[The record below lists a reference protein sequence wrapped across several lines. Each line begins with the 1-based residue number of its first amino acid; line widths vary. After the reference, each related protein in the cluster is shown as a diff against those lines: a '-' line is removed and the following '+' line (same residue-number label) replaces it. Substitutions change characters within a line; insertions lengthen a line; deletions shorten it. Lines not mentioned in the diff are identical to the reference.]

1 MPTTANFRIGFIFA
15 HSQQTTAS
23 FACSLMI
30 ARYMKRRTECHQVVL
45 SSIFNLCVMS
55 EMVVAVERAKKVY
68 RIAVSTLFFLQGL
81 CFATWASRIP
91 SIQQQLSISESLL
104 GVILFA
110 LPAGSMISLAFSG
123 KLVTKYGSKKIA
135 VNALLLYSLL
145 LPAIGFSSTPILLIA
160 SLILFGLAG
169 NLANIAINTQA
180 VHVEARYGR
189 NIMASFHGLWSTAG
203 FVAAG
208 IGTFMIGRGI
218 VPLTHFVII
227 TGIIATGVA
236 ASYHFLVTEEKTA
249 APSSHLF
256 VKPDK
261 TLLRLGILAFCCMIC
276 EGAMFDW
283 SGIYFQKVVGAEK
296 SWIGA
301 GYTAFMCAMASGRFV
316 ADWVANKLQFTRTIF
331 ISGILITSGLLLAVI
346 LPNVLPSIIGFLIV
360 GFGVS
365 SVIPLI
371 YSEAGKSKTVSAG
384 MALTAVSSI
393 GFLGFLIGPP
403 LIGIVAGIFSL
414 RASFLLIAF
423 IGLLIAF
430 MIRYGRAAGS
440 EK

>member
-1 MPTTANFRIGFIFA
+1 
-15 HSQQTTAS
+15 
-23 FACSLMI
+23 
-30 ARYMKRRTECHQVVL
+30 
-45 SSIFNLCVMS
+45 MS
-55 EMVVAVERAKKVY
+55 EIAVGIDKTKRVY

-91 SIQQQLSISESLL
+91 SIQQRLAISESLL

-110 LPAGSMISLAFSG
+110 LPVGSMISLFFSG
-123 KLVTKYGSKKIA
+123 KLVTKYGSKKMA
-135 VNALLLYSLL
+135 VSALLLYSLL
-145 LPAIGFSSTPILLIA
+145 LPVIGLSNSPALLIG
-160 SLILFGLAG
+160 SLVLFGIAG
-169 NLANIAINTQA
+169 NLGNIAINTQA

-208 IGTFMIGRGI
+208 VGTFMIGKGM
-218 VPLTHFVII
+218 VPLTHFVMV
-227 TGIIATGVA
+227 TAAMAAGVA
-236 ASYHFLVTEEKTA
+236 ATCRYLVTEEKTPA
-249 APSSHLF
+249 TSSRLF

-283 SGIYFQKVVGAEK
+283 SGIYFQKVVGAEPG
-296 SWIGA
+296 WIGA

-316 ADWVANKLQFTRTIF
+316 ADWVSNKLKFTRTLF
-331 ISGILITSGLLLAVI
+331 FSGILITAGLLLAVMV
-346 LPNVLPSIIGFLIV
+346 PQVWPSILGFLIV

-371 YSEAGKSKTVSAG
+371 YSEAGKSKTTSPG

-403 LIGIVAGIFSL
+403 LIGLVAGAFSL
-414 RASFLLIAF
+414 RISFLAIAF
-423 IGLLIAF
+423 IGLFIALL
-430 MIRYGRAAGS
+430 IRYSRVSSS
-440 EK
+440 ENIPLRQVDVVSKI

>member
-1 MPTTANFRIGFIFA
+1 MNIGK
-15 HSQQTTAS
+15 T
-23 FACSLMI
+23 
-30 ARYMKRRTECHQVVL
+30 KR
-45 SSIFNLCVMS
+45 
-55 EMVVAVERAKKVY
+55 VY
-68 RIAVSTLFFLQGL
+68 RLAVSTLFFLQGL

-110 LPAGSMISLAFSG
+110 LPAGSMISLTFSG

-135 VNALLLYSLL
+135 VNALLFYSLL
-145 LPAIGFSSTPILLIA
+145 LPAIGFADTPLLLIA
-160 SLILFGLAG
+160 SLVLFGLAG

-180 VHVEARYGR
+180 VHVEYLYGR

-208 IGTFMIGRGI
+208 IGTYMIGKGI
-218 VPLTHFVII
+218 VPLTHFVMV
-227 TGIIATGVA
+227 TALIAAGVA
-236 ASYHFLVTEEKTA
+236 GSFHYLVAEEKTKA
-249 APSSHLF
+249 TASRLF

-261 TLLRLGILAFCCMIC
+261 RLLRLGILAFCCMIC

-283 SGIYFQKVVGAEK
+283 SGIYFQKVVGAES

-316 ADWVANKLQFTRTIF
+316 ADWVSNKLQFSRTIF
-331 ISGILITSGLLLAVI
+331 FSGILITGGLLLAVLI
-346 LPNVLPSIIGFLIV
+346 PNVLPAILGFLIV

-371 YSEAGKSKTVSAG
+371 YSEAGKSKTTSAG

-393 GFLGFLIGPP
+393 GFLGFLFGPP
-403 LIGIVAGIFSL
+403 LIGIVAGMFSL
-414 RASFLLIAF
+414 RVSFLLIAF
-423 IGLLIAF
+423 IGLLIAVI
-430 MIRYGRAAGS
+430 IRYGNKKMA
-440 EK
+440 

>member
-1 MPTTANFRIGFIFA
+1 MSDIT
-15 HSQQTTAS
+15 
-23 FACSLMI
+23 I
-30 ARYMKRRTECHQVVL
+30 AIERTKR
-45 SSIFNLCVMS
+45 
-55 EMVVAVERAKKVY
+55 VY

-91 SIQQQLSISESLL
+91 SIQQQLGISESLL

-135 VNALLLYSLL
+135 VNALFLYSLL
-145 LPAIGFSSTPILLIA
+145 LPAIGFSSTPALLIT
-160 SLILFGLAG
+160 SLIFFGFAG

-208 IGTFMIGRGI
+208 IGTFMIGKGI

-236 ASYHFLVTEEKTA
+236 ACLQYLITEEK
-249 APSSHLF
+249 APASSAPLF

-316 ADWVANKLQFTRTIF
+316 ADWVSNKLKFTRTIF
-331 ISGILITSGLLLAVI
+331 ISGLLITGGLLLAVLI
-346 LPNVLPSIIGFLIV
+346 PKVLPSIIGFLVV

-371 YSEAGKSKTVSAG
+371 YSEAGKSKTTSAG

-403 LIGIVAGIFSL
+403 LIGIIAGVFSL
-414 RASFLLIAF
+414 RISFLLIAL
-423 IGLLIAF
+423 IGLLIAV
-430 MIRYGRAAGS
+430 MIRYGRPAGS
-440 EK
+440 NN

>member
-1 MPTTANFRIGFIFA
+1 MSGFVMAIE
-15 HSQQTTAS
+15 
-23 FACSLMI
+23 
-30 ARYMKRRTECHQVVL
+30 RT
-45 SSIFNLCVMS
+45 
-55 EMVVAVERAKKVY
+55 KKVY

-91 SIQQQLSISESLL
+91 SIQQSLGISESLL
-104 GVILFA
+104 GVILFS
-110 LPAGSMISLAFSG
+110 LPAGSMLSLLFSG
-123 KLVTKYGSKKIA
+123 KLVTRYGSKKIA
-135 VNALLLYSLL
+135 VNALLSYSLL
-145 LPAIGFSSTPILLIA
+145 LPAIGFASSPVLLIA
-160 SLILFGLAG
+160 SLVLFGFAG
-169 NLANIAINTQA
+169 NLSNIAINTQA

-189 NIMASFHGLWSTAG
+189 SIMASFHGLWSTAG

-218 VPLTHFVII
+218 VPLTHFVVI
-227 TGIIATGVA
+227 TAVIATGVA
-236 ASYHFLVTEEKTA
+236 ACYHYLVAEEKAPA
-249 APSSHLF
+249 ASAPLF

-316 ADWVANKLQFTRTIF
+316 ADWVSNKLQFSRTIF
-331 ISGILITSGLLLAVI
+331 LSGILITSGLLLAVMV
-346 LPNVLPSIIGFLIV
+346 PKVLPSIIGFLVV

-365 SVIPLI
+365 SVVPLI
-371 YSEAGKSKTVSAG
+371 YSEAGKSKTIAAG

-403 LIGIVAGIFSL
+403 LIGVLAGVFSL
-414 RASFLLIAF
+414 RISFLVIALV
-423 IGLLIAF
+423 GLLIAV
-430 MIRYGRAAGS
+430 MIRYSKPSGN
-440 EK
+440 K